1 MVLLF
6 QPPRVQKS
14 ENVAGVLKQTRTR
27 TFLASHAV
35 REANVHSENSE
46 RRCTLRVRRSTI
58 VVWTVAVAC
67 PITYL
72 LLLPALARFS
82 PFGTF
87 PFAAPLTATDKSISR
102 YLESAPANGGFAAF
116 TSPVVAYAWLN
127 PLARDA
133 PLVRLGAAV
142 FTVGWLLSILIPVG
156 FSDGTAHSAA
166 FAVAVTGTTLF
177 SCSLA
182 LRVQRSATVYTL
194 LLLLLGTLA
203 LSAGLFAMSDIAFL
217 VSEYVVAALTVLY
230 APTLNLIGTPVQ
242 PDTRARGRSTR

>member
-6 QPPRVQKS
+6 QVPTVSKS
-14 ENVAGVLKQTRTR
+14 GSMVDTRKQIASQTLPSSRT
-27 TFLASHAV
+27 V
-35 REANVHSENSE
+35 RRATVHSGNPGS
-46 RRCTLRVRRSTI
+46 RTLRVRQSTI
-58 VVWTVAVAC
+58 VVWIVAVAC

-72 LLLPALARFS
+72 LLLPALASVS

-102 YLESAPANGGFAAF
+102 YLKNAPANGGFAAF
-116 TSPVVAYAWLN
+116 TSPVIAYAWLN

-133 PLVRLGAAV
+133 LLVRIGAAF
-142 FTVGWLLSILIPVG
+142 FTAGWLLSILIPVG

-166 FAVAVTGTTLF
+166 FAVAVAGTTLF
-177 SCSLA
+177 SCALT
-182 LRVQRSATVYTL
+182 LRVQRSVVVYAL
-194 LLLLLGTLA
+194 LFLLLGTLA

-230 APTLNLIGTPVQ
+230 APALNLIGTPVAR
-242 PDTRARGRSTR
+242 DTSTRGH